1 MVIVPGASGRMTLFV
16 DGRRVGVQQKPL
28 ALLACLLDELGRA
41 IPYERLHRLGYRSD
55 SRASRHLLRQH
66 MSTLRDVLL
75 AHHAPCA
82 IANIQGIGYAL
93 CEIAETTPASDLAHG
108 ETQPVENS
116 DESGTGRAAT
126 ARGYR
131 LQ

>member
-1 MVIVPGASGRMTLFV
+1 MILFV
-16 DGRRVGVQQKPL
+16 NGRRVTVQQKPL
-28 ALLACLLDELGRA
+28 ALLACLLDDLGRA
-41 IPYERLHRLGYRSD
+41 IPYERLHKVGYRSD
-55 SRASRHLLRQH
+55 SRASRHLLHQH
-66 MSTLRDVLL
+66 MSTLRDILR

-82 IANIQGIGYAL
+82 IGSIRGIGYAL
-93 CEIAETTPASDLAHG
+93 CEIAEASPPRDLAHG

-126 ARGYR
+126 ARGHR